1 MNWNNLSAE
10 DKKEYDEMFKEYF
23 NTTIVKSSVL
33 IEPEYCDD
41 ELVFHTSPELLN
53 YFITYKRIEKIEKI
67 KERICSTQ
75 VIKQYV
81 LIIQKQTM
89 F

>member
-23 NTTIVKSSVL
+23 NATIIKSSVL

-41 ELVFHTSPELLN
+41 EIVFKTSPELLN

-75 VIKQYV
+75 VIKFTV
-81 LIIQKQTM
+81 IIIQNYI
-89 F
+89 